1 MNVDPGQMARSQDG
15 ACRPERRAGQRRAI
29 NAPVLVIPRDGAS
42 FWAKARDISRGG
54 MFIRT
59 DRWLPVDAELRTKIL
74 SDETVLIHATARVV
88 RRCEGEGVGCC
99 FVHLP
104 AQSTVRLDRLLGKTG
119 GLPPISGV
127 IEK

>member
-1 MNVDPGQMARSQDG
+1 MESEQIMVPEKNSPRA
-15 ACRPERRAGQRRAI
+15 ERRAGQRRAI
-29 NAPVLVIPRDGAS
+29 NASVLVIPRNGAES

-59 DRWLPVDAELRTKIL
+59 DRWLPVDAELRTQIL
-74 SDETVLIHATARVV
+74 PDETTTIHATARVV

>member
-1 MNVDPGQMARSQDG
+1 MESEQIMVLEESSPRQ
-15 ACRPERRAGQRRAI
+15 ERRAGQRRAI
-29 NAPVLVIPRDGAS
+29 NASVLVIPRDGTEG

-59 DRWLPVDAELRTKIL
+59 DRWLPVYAELRTKIL
-74 SDETVLIHATARVV
+74 PDETHAIHATVRVV
-88 RRCEGEGVGCC
+88 RHCEGEGVGCC

-104 AQSTVRLDRLLGKTG
+104 AQSTVHLDRLLGKTG